1 MSHKIEEPRLDLSQ
15 EVGFCFLKPDYVDI
29 ADAFEADLNEAG
41 VDVVHR
47 RPLVLP
53 PRLIDYIYSD
63 SRGEDFYPTM
73 RHELAN
79 RAIETM
85 VIMRSEEGNDDT
97 LAAQY
102 ILESLKRGING
113 YPNLRKKYHRREHKV
128 NDDTFAAWQEKR
140 LDKGALEQVTIR
152 LTQQNVFHASDG
164 PHDGIG
170 TLLRLRENT
179 ELGLFENAINPQTE
193 RIVGRLDEILTRHK
207 GERDMSKVAREWRVI
222 HEMPKDD
229 YDFPIRQV
237 YTWLLTSDKQVV
249 IVSKD
254 GEKWQL
260 PGGKPDAGENATQT
274 AIREV
279 LEETN
284 VNIAPYQDQL
294 NFFGEYMI
302 EDHETIVHPP
312 RYRQVRAWLQL
323 PIAASQL
330 NLSTAGEA
338 EGQRPEDA
346 VRFVRA
352 VPTKDILEHI
362 DWLEKTDE
370 YKALKRNKIIDRADL
385 GI

>member
-1 MSHKIEEPRLDLSQ
+1 MPEHITPKKLNLGH
-15 EVGFCFLKPDYVDI
+15 EVGFCFLKPDYVDV
-29 ADAFEADLNEAG
+29 ADAFEHDLGG
-41 VDVVHR
+41 VGLDVVYRH
-47 RPLVLP
+47 PVILS

-73 RHELAN
+73 RHELAT
-79 RAIETM
+79 RAIEAM
-85 VIMRSEEGNDDT
+85 VVMKADDVCPET

-102 ILESLKRGING
+102 VLESLKRGLNG

-128 NDDTFAAWQEKR
+128 SDQTFADWQEKK
-140 LDKGALEQVTIR
+140 LDCEELDEVTIR

-170 TLLRLRENT
+170 TLLRFRE
-179 ELGLFENAINPQTE
+179 GVHGFFEQTSDP
-193 RIVGRLDEILTRHK
+193 RSDRVVARLDEILMRHA
-207 GERDMSKVAREWRVI
+207 GERDMSKITREWRVI
-222 HEMPKDD
+222 HEMPADD
-229 YDFPIRQV
+229 VDLPIRQV

-260 PGGKPDAGENATQT
+260 PGGKPDAGEDAVQT

-279 LEETN
+279 YEETH
-284 VNIAPYQDQL
+284 VDIRPYQDQL
-294 NFFGEYMI
+294 NFFGEYTI
-302 EDHETIVHPP
+302 EDSDSEVHPP
-312 RYRQVRAWLQL
+312 RYRQVRSWIQL
-323 PIAASQL
+323 PVAAHQL
-330 NLSTAGEA
+330 KLSTVGEA

-352 VPTKDILEHI
+352 VPTKDILEYI

-385 GI
+385 TA